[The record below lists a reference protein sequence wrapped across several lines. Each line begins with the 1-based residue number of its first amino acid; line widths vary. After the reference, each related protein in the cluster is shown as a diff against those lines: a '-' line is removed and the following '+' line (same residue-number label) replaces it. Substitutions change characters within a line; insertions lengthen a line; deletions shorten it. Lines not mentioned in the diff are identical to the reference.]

1 MAEQET
7 ESIGMRAMFWT
18 WMVIIGGGLA
28 LMIAIPLAGR

>member
-1 MAEQET
+1 MSERT
-7 ESIGMRAMFWT
+7 GMPGMRAMFWT